1 MLWPFVAVFAVG
13 ACVIVYSFALGVG
26 LRKFVPAVVLF
37 LVGVALVGG
46 SMLAGTRLNNS
57 RHGVTVYEAPELEHP
72 AR

>member
-1 MLWPFVAVFAVG
+1 MLWYSVAVFALG
-13 ACVIVYSFALGVG
+13 ACVIVYAFALGVG

-37 LVGVALVGG
+37 VVGVVLVGG
-46 SMLAGTRLNNS
+46 SMMAGSRLNNS

>member
-1 MLWPFVAVFAVG
+1 MLWPLVAVFALG
-13 ACVIVYSFALGVG
+13 ACVIVYAFALGVG

-37 LVGVALVGG
+37 LIGVVLVGG
-46 SMLAGTRLNNS
+46 SALAGQRLNNS

>member
-1 MLWPFVAVFAVG
+1 MLWYSVAVFALG
-13 ACVIVYSFALGVG
+13 ACVIVYAFALGVG

-37 LVGVALVGG
+37 VVGVVLVGG
-46 SMLAGTRLNNS
+46 SMVAGARLNNS